1 MRSLSRALGAGALAV
16 TMSSTSLAFGGD
28 TSTAEHLFRQGLEA
42 MKANKFK
49 EACDAFAGSN
59 EADPSPGTE
68 INLALC
74 SEKQGKLATAW
85 GWYRTAAGLSDQR
98 GQKERA
104 ELARAEAAKIEPK
117 LHKLNVTV
125 KPPLPDGL
133 TVTRN
138 GQSVPVATLG
148 SDVPI
153 DPGDYVIEV
162 DAKGKVAW
170 KQTVHVATGP
180 GVDKVEVPALVDA
193 PVEAKPVVVPP
204 PGGGGDYAAPQPA
217 RDGSTPRLIGYIAG
231 GAGIAAAAAA
241 VILEVVA
248 VKESDKSDSNAADAD
263 KIKPVAGSG
272 TFATDTA
279 NKTSLTDSASSHHR
293 AAKRDETGA
302 IISGIGAVVL
312 IGAGITLILTA
323 PSSKSSASVSKP
335 LLFPIVGRDSAGLGL
350 VGTF

>member
-1 MRSLSRALGAGALAV
+1 M
-16 TMSSTSLAFGGD
+16 TSTSLAFGGD

-85 GWYRTAAGLSDQR
+85 GWYRTAAGLSEQR

-117 LHKLNVTV
+117 LHKLNVSV
-125 KPPLPDGL
+125 KPPLPEGL

-138 GQSVPVATLG
+138 GQAMPVATLG

-162 DAKGKVAW
+162 EAKGKTPW
-170 KQTVHVATGP
+170 KQTVHVAAGP
-180 GVDKVEVPALVDA
+180 GVDKVDVPALVDA
-193 PVEAKPVVVPP
+193 PADVKPVPP
-204 PGGGGDYAAPQPA
+204 PGGGGDYAPPQPT
-217 RDGSTPRLIGYIAG
+217 RDGSTQRLIGYIAG
-231 GAGIAAAAAA
+231 GAGIAAAGAA
-241 VILEVVA
+241 VILEVIA
-248 VKESDKSDSNAADAD
+248 VKEDDKSVSNTAEAA
-263 KIKPVAGSG
+263 KINPVAGSG
-272 TFATDTA
+272 TFLTDTA
-279 NKTSLTDSASSHHR
+279 NKKSFSDSAASQKR
-293 AAKRDETGA
+293 AANRNETGA

-323 PSSKSSASVSKP
+323 PSAKSSAAVSKP